1 MDYLGLSSVE
11 VSKRL
16 GRSGLNELPKEKVKS
31 GWTIFFEVIR
41 EPMLLLLVLSVVL
54 YFFLGD
60 VLETVLLSFSVG
72 VILFISYIQER
83 RTENALAAL
92 KNLAVPM
99 VVAVRDGKKVKVER
113 KNVVVGD
120 LLWIVEGERVGA
132 DGVAI
137 EAKSLMVDESLL
149 TGESVPI
156 EKKMG
161 EKLYMGTMVVRGEVL
176 IEVEKIGVETEMG
189 KIGKSLESI
198 ESEETFLQKQT
209 KQTIRT
215 IGFWSIMV
223 CLILVV
229 YFGLSKKEWIEGIL
243 AGITA
248 GMALLP
254 EEFPV
259 VLTVFLSFGAWRI
272 SKEKVLTRKMAAIET
287 LGSITTLCV
296 DKTGTLTENMMKVEM
311 VADLKGIEKTSKL
324 FGKRWA
330 CVLETAVMASSDDPF
345 DPMEIAI
352 QNLAKQYKVA
362 VSKKITPIKDYPLGK
377 MFTMARGWGGRDGK
391 YSVSLKGSPEGVIN
405 KCLLSS
411 NEKALILK
419 QVEIFASEGMRVIG
433 VAVAE
438 KVKVL
443 PKKKSDI
450 RYKWLGLLGIKDP
463 LRDGV
468 AEALPVCETAGIK
481 VVMIT
486 GDYPIT
492 AMRIARDAGMQVGE
506 KNVLEGVEIE
516 KMEMKALREKLFDTR
531 VCARIR
537 PEQKLRIVEA
547 LKENGEVVG
556 MTGDGVN
563 DAPALK
569 MADVGVSMGK
579 RGTDVARESSDLV
592 LLNDD
597 FESIVSA
604 IEMGRRIYI
613 NIKKAMMYL
622 ISVHIPIAGVTLLP
636 ILTGEQMFL
645 LPIHIVLMELI
656 IDPMASIVFEIKRQ
670 KGIMRSMPRPKN
682 ENLFGKKDV
691 LKSVGRGAIML
702 SASVIVYAVL
712 KLMGGDMASMRKLMF
727 LSLIFGNILLAIW
740 YLNERVVIRE

>member
-16 GRSGLNELPKEKVKS
+16 GKSGLNELPKEKTKN
-31 GWTIFFEVIR
+31 GWAIFFEVIR

-83 RTENALAAL
+83 RTEKALAAL

-99 VVAVRDGKKVKVER
+99 VVAIRDGKKVKVER
-113 KNVVVGD
+113 KNVVAGD

-132 DGVAI
+132 DGIVV
-137 EAKSLMVDESLL
+137 ESKTLMVDESLL
-149 TGESVPI
+149 TGESVPV
-156 EKKMG
+156 EKKVG
-161 EKLYMGTMVVRGEVL
+161 ESLFMGTMVVRGEVL

-198 ESEETFLQKQT
+198 ENEETFLQKQT
-209 KQTIRT
+209 KETIRT
-215 IGFWSIMV
+215 IGFWSITV
-223 CLILVV
+223 CLVLVM

-259 VLTVFLSFGAWRI
+259 VLTVFLSLGAWRI
-272 SKEKVLTRKMAAIET
+272 SKERVLTRKMAAIET

-311 VADLKGIEKTSKL
+311 VADLKGVEKTTKL
-324 FGKRWA
+324 FGKRWTYM
-330 CVLETAVMASSDDPF
+330 LETAVMASSDDPF

-352 QNLAKQYKVA
+352 QNLANKYKLAVA
-362 VSKKITPIKDYPLGK
+362 KTFVSIMDYPLGK
-377 MFTMARGWGGRDGK
+377 MFTVARGWKGRDGK
-391 YSVSLKGSPEGVIN
+391 YRVSLKGSPEGVIN
-405 KCLLSS
+405 KCVLSS
-411 NEKALILK
+411 KEKTLVLK
-419 QVEIFASEGMRVIG
+419 QVEMFASEGMRVIG
-433 VAVAE
+433 VASAE
-438 KVKVL
+438 KVKEL
-443 PKKKSDI
+443 PKKKGDI
-450 RYKWLGLLGIKDP
+450 KYKWLGLLGIKDP

-468 AEALPVCETAGIK
+468 VEALSVCETAGIK
-481 VVMIT
+481 VIMIT
-486 GDYPIT
+486 GDYPST
-492 AMRIARDAGMQVGE
+492 AMRIARDAGMRVEE
-506 KNVLEGVEIE
+506 KNVLEGSEIE
-516 KMEMKALREKLFDTR
+516 KMETNTLREKLFDTK

-537 PEQKLRIVEA
+537 PEQKLRIVEV

-569 MADVGVSMGK
+569 MADVGVSMGR

-597 FESIVSA
+597 FESLVSA

-656 IDPMASIVFEIKRQ
+656 IDPMASIVFEIRKQ
-670 KGIMRSMPRPKN
+670 KGIMRSKPRPKN
-682 ENLFGKKDV
+682 ESLFGKKDV

-702 SASVIVYAVL
+702 SVSVFVYAVL
-712 KLMGGDMASMRKLMF
+712 KVMGGNLVTMQRSMF
-727 LSLIFGNILLAIW
+727 LSLIGGNLLLAVW
-740 YLNERVVIRE
+740 YLKERVVSRE